1 MYIGGLRKFSLIDYN
16 DKICAIIFTVGCN
29 FSCPYCHN
37 PELRGLNKGAILIPE
52 EEVLDFLEERKGKL
66 EAVVI
71 TGGEPTLQ
79 PDLLDFIQKIKAMG
93 YLVKLDSNGS
103 NPQILEEALN
113 KKLVDYIAMDVK
125 APLEKYQTVV
135 RKPIDTKKI
144 QESINLIMK
153 SGIDYEFRT
162 TIVKS
167 LLSKDEILRIGELIK
182 GAKKYYLQKF
192 IPNKTN
198 DPNFMTETTYTD
210 EEFEELREKI
220 SALVEFCGV
229 R

>member
-1 MYIGGLRKFSLIDYN
+1 MYIGGLQKFSLIDYS
-16 DKICAIIFTVGCN
+16 DYICAIIFTVGCN

-37 PELRGLNKGAILIPE
+37 PELRGLNKGAKLISE
-52 EEVLDFLEERKGKL
+52 KEVLDFLKERVGKL
-66 EAVVI
+66 EAVTI

-79 PDLLDFIQKIKAMG
+79 PDLLDFIAEIKAMG

-103 NPQILEEALN
+103 NPHILKKAID

-125 APLEKYQTVV
+125 APLEKYQDAV
-135 RKPIDTKKI
+135 RKPIDISKI
-144 QESINLIMK
+144 KESIALIMN

-167 LLSKDEILRIGELIK
+167 LLSKDDILKIVELIK
-182 GAKKYYLQKF
+182 GAKTYYLQKF

-198 DPNFMTETTYTD
+198 DPDFMEEQTYSD
-210 EEFEELREKI
+210 EEFEQLRQKI
-220 SALVEFCGV
+220 SPLVEYCGV